1 MNKDCQVG
9 QLTTSKVVSLKVRLF
24 TDTSRATIMIV
35 DLNQNKKND
44 SQTKLPNEY
53 VTKNPMNV
61 IEPEKEKPTK
71 APGEYGENAAR
82 DAEMVGVEVEKRKAR
97 PFERIISGREPDIDS
112 WQPLDKKPSSSWEGG
127 EASSSSSADGEHG
140 EVGEDGEDG
149 ERRPKAGKSGVI
161 AKILEP
167 GAALPQVCDKPSTTL
182 NSTAAPQ
189 ELVLRA
195 STTNFSFLDQLG

>member
-1 MNKDCQVG
+1 
-9 QLTTSKVVSLKVRLF
+9 
-24 TDTSRATIMIV
+24 MIV

-44 SQTKLPNEY
+44 SQPKVPNEF
-53 VTKNPMNV
+53 VTKNPMIV

-71 APGEYGENAAR
+71 APGENGENAAR
-82 DAEMVGVEVEKRKAR
+82 NAEMVGVEPEKRKAR
-97 PFERIISGREPDIDS
+97 PFESIISGREPDIDS

-127 EASSSSSADGEHG
+127 EASSSSADGVEGGDG
-140 EVGEDGEDG
+140 EVGEVG
-149 ERRPKAGKSGVI
+149 ERRPKAGKLEVI

-167 GAALPQVCDKPSTTL
+167 GAVLPQVCHKPSTTL

-189 ELVLRA
+189 DLVLRA

>member
-1 MNKDCQVG
+1 
-9 QLTTSKVVSLKVRLF
+9 
-24 TDTSRATIMIV
+24 MIV

-71 APGEYGENAAR
+71 APGENGENAAR
-82 DAEMVGVEVEKRKAR
+82 NAEMVGVEPEKRKAR
-97 PFERIISGREPDIDS
+97 PFERIISGRELDLDS
-112 WQPLDKKPSSSWEGG
+112 CRPLDKKPSSSWEGG
-127 EASSSSSADGEHG
+127 EASASADGKDVEDGEDG
-140 EVGEDGEDG
+140 EVGEVGEDG
-149 ERRPKAGKSGVI
+149 ERRPKAGKLEVI

-182 NSTAAPQ
+182 NSTAAHQ
-189 ELVLRA
+189 ELAQRA

>member
-1 MNKDCQVG
+1 
-9 QLTTSKVVSLKVRLF
+9 
-24 TDTSRATIMIV
+24 MIV

-71 APGEYGENAAR
+71 APGENGENAAR
-82 DAEMVGVEVEKRKAR
+82 NAEIVRAEPEKRKAR
-97 PFERIISGREPDIDS
+97 PFESIISGREPDLDS
-112 WQPLDKKPSSSWEGG
+112 WQPLDKKPSSSWEGD
-127 EASSSSSADGEHG
+127 EASPSAADDEDG
-140 EVGEDGEDG
+140 EVGEVG
-149 ERRPKAGKSGVI
+149 ERRPKAGKLEVI

-167 GAALPQVCDKPSTTL
+167 GAVLPQVCHKPSTTL

-189 ELVLRA
+189 DLVLRA

>member
-1 MNKDCQVG
+1 MQ
-9 QLTTSKVVSLKVRLF
+9 TISTSKVASSKVRLF
-24 TDTSRATIMIV
+24 TDTSRATTMIV

-53 VTKNPMNV
+53 MTKNPMNV

-71 APGEYGENAAR
+71 APGENGENAAK
-82 DAEMVGVEVEKRKAR
+82 DAEMVGVEPEKRKAR
-97 PFERIISGREPDIDS
+97 LFERIISGRDPDLDC

-127 EASSSSSADGEHG
+127 EASSSSADGEDVEDG
-140 EVGEDGEDG
+140 EVGEDGERG
-149 ERRPKAGKSGVI
+149 PKAGKLEVI

-167 GAALPQVCDKPSTTL
+167 GAVLPQVCHKPSTTL

-195 STTNFSFLDQLG
+195 PTTNFSFLDQLG

>member
-1 MNKDCQVG
+1 
-9 QLTTSKVVSLKVRLF
+9 
-24 TDTSRATIMIV
+24 MIV

-82 DAEMVGVEVEKRKAR
+82 DADMVGVEVEKRKAR
-97 PFERIISGREPDIDS
+97 PFERIISGREPDLDC

-127 EASSSSSADGEHG
+127 EASSAAADGKDVEDGEDG
-140 EVGEDGEDG
+140 EVGKVGEDG
-149 ERRPKAGKSGVI
+149 ERRPKAGKLEVI

-167 GAALPQVCDKPSTTL
+167 GAVPPQVCHKPSKTL
-182 NSTAAPQ
+182 KSIAAPQ

-195 STTNFSFLDQLG
+195 PTTNFSFLDQLG